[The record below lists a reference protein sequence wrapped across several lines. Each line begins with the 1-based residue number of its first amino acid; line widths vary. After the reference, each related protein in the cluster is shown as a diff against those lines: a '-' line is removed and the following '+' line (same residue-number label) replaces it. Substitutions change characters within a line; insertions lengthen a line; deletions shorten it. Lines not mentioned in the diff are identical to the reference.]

1 MHALRAIV
9 LPTAFVGDLVV
20 IGFAGDDIVHS
31 APLGGME
38 GVDESTGGIAP
49 SGRTLRTDRILCPA
63 VEVAHVGIEVGIPRQ
78 RLTLA
83 IHEKLI

>member
-20 IGFAGDDIVHS
+20 IGFAGDDIVHA

-38 GVDESTGGIAP
+38 GVDESTGRIVP
-49 SGRTLRTDRILCPA
+49 SDRTLRTDRILRPA
-63 VEVAHVGIEVGIPRQ
+63 VEVAHVGIEIGIPRQ